1 MKNATTKATET
12 ETIRRMISTYHITIV
27 GDNLKVEMFAS
38 PNKAAHC
45 EFIKA
50 HKAEIIAYIKADEA
64 EKAAF
69 SAKLKEAKEIIKKES
84 PELMQCKPIFDTCA
98 HSIAKGA
105 EVKTAIIAAR
115 QQMVNYWDSKF

>member
-1 MKNATTKATET
+1 MTNTAIKATET
-12 ETIRRMISTYHITIV
+12 ETIRRMISTYHITVV

-38 PNKAAHC
+38 SNKAAHC

-69 SAKLKEAKEIIKKES
+69 SAKLKEAREIIKKES
-84 PELMQCKPIFDTCA
+84 PELMQCKSIFETCA

>member
-1 MKNATTKATET
+1 MMTLEEK
-12 ETIRRMISTYHITIV
+12 IRHMISTYHITIM
-27 GDNLKVEMFAS
+27 GDNLKVEMFAN

-64 EKAAF
+64 KKAEF
-69 SAKLKEAKEIIKKES
+69 SEKLKEAREIINKES
-84 PELMQCKPIFDTCA
+84 PELAQCKSIFENCA

-105 EVKTAIIAAR
+105 EVKSAIIAAR